1 MSSPDAALAQ
11 LGMEQVPTAIVAL
24 EEECARLRRQWEE
37 LTVKR
42 SAEGI
47 EQVVGIEPAPDSPKG
62 ASTVATVAT
71 GDTKDTH
78 AETRVSTVTFD
89 QATAATE
96 RTPGGTP
103 RKVQREDV
111 RAVFRAS
118 STTGRVTIEQIQR
131 IKMMHEKIAN
141 GVDFDFNYCCLLMV
155 ASIVAG
161 LGLALNSSTT
171 VISSMLLSPIM

>member
-11 LGMEQVPTAIVAL
+11 LGMEPAP
-24 EEECARLRRQWEE
+24 
-37 LTVKR
+37 
-42 SAEGI
+42 EGI
-47 EQVVGIEPAPDSPKG
+47 EQVEQSIEPAPESQRG
-62 ASTVATVAT
+62 ASTVATIAS
-71 GDTKDTH
+71 GDTPSRGS
-78 AETRVSTVTFD
+78 AVTFD

-118 STTGRVTIEQIQR
+118 TTTGRVTVEQIQR
-131 IKMMHEKIAN
+131 IKMMHDKIAD

-161 LGLALNSSTT
+161 LGLALGSSTT